1 MRTLALW
8 FPDWP
13 IQVARHSNR
22 ALALVSATAQG
33 STSESTDRS
42 ALLSGKVVVADAQ
55 CRAAGIRRGMS
66 ARHAVSLLPEVELM
80 AYSPARDA
88 QVFEHV
94 LHALADNAIG
104 IEIMRP
110 GLVLIQA
117 EAASRYYGSEEKAVQ
132 LLIDAAT
139 SALDFSVDLNV
150 GVADELATAVLA
162 ARVPY
167 VVPPGRSENFLKSLP
182 LHALKIE
189 PCLEVDGGV
198 VDTLMDIGIRSFA
211 DLLKIPAPDLMARF
225 GAAGMHCRDIAA
237 GKEQA
242 RSSLSAP
249 SADLSISFVADPPI
263 DRVDRAAFI
272 ARQLAAQLH
281 EALKAAGKVCLR
293 LRISAEDSHGRVM
306 ERVWRT
312 REPLSEEATMD
323 RVRWQLDSW
332 VRLNA
337 QKHEL
342 DAAEEAPAGIE
353 LIGIEPVEL
362 SLPDSRSLWGEEED
376 TQARRAIARVQS
388 SLGMDAVVQ
397 PHLQPGRGVAERI
410 GFVPY
415 GEDRKDDQGLWPG
428 RIPGP
433 LPTRIAHPA
442 TRVSLVDSQGQAIR
456 INEQAMLSAVPH
468 ELIRANKRY
477 QLAGWAGPWP
487 VEGIASGLTRGGM
500 YLARLQCIS
509 TDNHGWLLV
518 WVKNSWRVEADYS

>member
-22 ALALVSATAQG
+22 ALALVSVPGGDTVD
-33 STSESTDRS
+33 EKKDRG
-42 ALLSGKVVVADAQ
+42 ALLAGKIMLADAQ
-55 CRAAGIRRGMS
+55 CRAAGIRRGMPV
-66 ARHAVSLLPEVELM
+66 RHAVSLLPQIELM
-80 AYSPARDA
+80 VYSPARDA

-110 GLVLIQA
+110 GLVVIQA
-117 EAASRYYGSEEKAVQ
+117 DAATRYYGSEEKAVQ

-139 SALDFSVDLNV
+139 SALDFSVDVNV
-150 GVADELATAVLA
+150 GIADELATAVLA
-162 ARVPY
+162 ARVPF
-167 VVPPGRSENFLKSLP
+167 VVPPGKSQDFLKALP
-182 LHALKIE
+182 LSALKVE
-189 PCLEVDGGV
+189 PCLDIDAEV
-198 VDTLMDIGIRSFA
+198 VDTLMDIGVRTFA
-211 DLLKIPAPDLMARF
+211 DLLRLPASDIMARF
-225 GAAGMHCRDIAA
+225 GAAGIHCWEIAA

-242 RSSLSAP
+242 RSSGSTP
-249 SADLSISFVADPPI
+249 TEDLSISFVAEPPI
-263 DRVDRAAFI
+263 DRVDQAAFI

-281 EALKAAGKVCLR
+281 ETLKAAGKVCLR

-306 ERVWRT
+306 ERIWRT
-312 REPLSEEATMD
+312 REPLSEDATMD

-337 QKHEL
+337 EEHERES
-342 DAAEEAPAGIE
+342 AEEAPAGIE
-353 LIGIEPVEL
+353 LIIIEPVEVAI
-362 SLPDSRSLWGEEED
+362 PDSRSLWGEEED
-376 TQARRAIARVQS
+376 AQARRAIARVQS
-388 SLGMDAVVQ
+388 TLGIDAVVQ
-397 PHLQPGRGVAERI
+397 PQLQAGRGVAERI

-415 GEDRKDDQGLWPG
+415 GEDRKNDQGLWPG

-442 TRVSLVDSQGQAIR
+442 SRVSLVDEHGQAIR
-456 INEQAMLSAVPH
+456 INEQALLSGVPH

-487 VEGIASGLTRGGM
+487 VEGIASGLTRGGV